1 MACTYCWTQQR
12 DKINFR
18 HLCIPDSS
26 TYGSYIIPM
35 RVQVLSTLRQNI
47 AGKNYSQMEEHF
59 HGSNES
65 IRHFEPHFGK

>member
-1 MACTYCWTQQR
+1 
-12 DKINFR
+12 
-18 HLCIPDSS
+18 
-26 TYGSYIIPM
+26 M

-47 AGKNYSQMEEHF
+47 AGNNYSQMEEHF